1 MGRRSLCLAVI
12 EVFFAPGTGFDIDV
26 LIMLFLGFSIV
37 ELGKLFEGS
46 GFFLRGIYGLFIH
59 GVFFSID

>member
-1 MGRRSLCLAVI
+1 VI